1 MHGAATSASQ
11 RNKTMKIIKFTALWC
26 ADCIV
31 MRPMWQEVRQAYPDL
46 VIEEYDFDDDAD
58 EAKAFGITNVP
69 TTIYQSESGEV
80 LERQTGMQNKA
91 GLLESVERNLS
102 LN

>member
-1 MHGAATSASQ
+1 
-11 RNKTMKIIKFTALWC
+11 MKIIKFTAMWC

-31 MRPMWQEVRQAYPDL
+31 MRPMWSEVQQKYPDL
-46 VIEEYDFDDDAD
+46 FIEEFDFDDNAD

-69 TTIYQSESGEV
+69 TTIYFAETGEE
-80 LERQTGMQNKA
+80 LERQTGMQNKSD
-91 GLLESVERNLS
+91 LFDTIQRISS